1 MIPTH
6 VSSSTNP
13 ATIQLE
19 VPGNLEER
27 TKPSRYL
34 SEGRNAGREEDE
46 DKEDKEGIDG
56 MTEQERQTT
65 IGEKWRED
73 KGMQRLTF
81 IIFKIRIKISW
92 S

>member
-1 MIPTH
+1 MKREP
-6 VSSSTNP
+6 S
-13 ATIQLE
+13 
-19 VPGNLEER
+19 R
-27 TKPSRYL
+27 SRYL

-46 DKEDKEGIDG
+46 EDEDEDKEGIAG

-81 IIFKIRIKISW
+81 IILK
-92 S
+92 